1 VPEAQKAS
9 LPADLQTAEADLL
22 NALKA
27 ALASGK
33 GARWGA
39 TLRFENLRVLPV
51 ALRLFQSLR
60 SLDASCRLLWPDA
73 GAAALARRDAADF
86 ADSIL
91 DFNQWSA
98 AGGAMEWC
106 WQSVHNLRITSS
118 SWPFVRSIAARW

>member
-1 VPEAQKAS
+1 MPEAQKAS

-39 TLRFENLRVLPV
+39 TLRLENLRVLPV
-51 ALRLFQSLR
+51 SLRLFQSLR

-73 GAAALARRDAADF
+73 GLPHWHAGMQP
-86 ADSIL
+86 IL
-91 DFNQWSA
+91 LTAFLISTSGQLLEA
-98 AGGAMEWC
+98 PMEWC